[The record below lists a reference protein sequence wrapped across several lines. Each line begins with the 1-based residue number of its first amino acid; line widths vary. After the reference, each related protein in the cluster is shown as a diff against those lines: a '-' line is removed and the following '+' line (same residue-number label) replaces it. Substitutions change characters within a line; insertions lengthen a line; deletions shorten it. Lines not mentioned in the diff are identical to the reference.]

1 MSPERTADAAAAAPI
16 PAVSVALVRGTRIL
30 LVKRRYAPS
39 RGLYAF
45 PGGRVEPGETLEAA
59 ARREL
64 LEETGLHAGLL
75 SPVAEMIVGPSAGD
89 PPVRSG
95 ETPVRYRLHVF
106 SAPHIGGEP
115 VSADDAEEALFVTLA
130 ELKAL
135 PLTGNVGE
143 IAAALLAAEAGRRG
157 AAS

>member
-1 MSPERTADAAAAAPI
+1 MSPDRTADAPI
-16 PAVSVALVRGTRIL
+16 PAVSVALVRGERIL
-30 LVKRRYAPS
+30 VVKRRYAPS

-64 LEETGLHAGLL
+64 FEETGLEAGPL

-89 PPVRSG
+89 APVRSG
-95 ETPVRYRLHVF
+95 DAPVRYRLHVF
-106 SAPHIGGEP
+106 SASHVGGEP
-115 VSADDAEEALFVTLA
+115 VSADDAEEALFVTLD
-130 ELKAL
+130 ELRAL

-143 IAAALLAAEAGRRG
+143 IAAALLAAEAGR
-157 AAS
+157 